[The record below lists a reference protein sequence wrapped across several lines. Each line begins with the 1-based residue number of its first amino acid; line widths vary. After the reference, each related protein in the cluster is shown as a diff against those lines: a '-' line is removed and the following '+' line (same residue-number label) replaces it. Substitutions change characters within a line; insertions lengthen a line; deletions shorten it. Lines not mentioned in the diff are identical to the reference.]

1 MQVGSDPSF
10 APTVRS
16 CAVEV
21 LLSCCEAA
29 PAAMRR
35 VNGFAKAFFLMCMEL
50 AASGEEDQREWEQTL
65 VRRRGPGSRAEQ
77 RMLCAHLS
85 HFKPSALYSTST
97 PR

>member
-1 MQVGSDPSF
+1 MGSDPSF

-65 VRRRGPGSRAEQ
+65 VRRLAPESRAEDAV
-77 RMLCAHLS
+77 RRGHTPITVTPC
-85 HFKPSALYSTST
+85 ALYS
-97 PR
+97 P